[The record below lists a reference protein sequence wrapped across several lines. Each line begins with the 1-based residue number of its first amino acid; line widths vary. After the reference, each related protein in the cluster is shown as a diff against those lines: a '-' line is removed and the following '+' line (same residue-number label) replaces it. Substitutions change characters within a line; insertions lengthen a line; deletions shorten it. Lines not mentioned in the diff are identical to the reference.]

1 MINYKKCM
9 FFLSILL
16 IMIQTTAC
24 APEEK
29 KGNVEKSTVN
39 MDTKQDS
46 ESGGSI
52 KSMLEDTPS
61 HINKVLSENYIVD
74 ADVHIPVIEKADV
87 LYAKYKKFD
96 EQTLVSAF
104 FDKKEPEKETN
115 SDSEGN
121 TTSFKDGN
129 SKVIICDSYIYYWTE
144 DSKYIKYPTEDF
156 GSKNDSDFFEKNFD
170 EVYKKENLKFMT
182 REKAMQ
188 TACDFLKK
196 LSIDN
201 MEHAVE
207 NTEIYAI
214 DFETMQKVQEEKKQ
228 KSIDFQREMG
238 VSPIQDPT
246 EGYKIKNQ
254 FTQEDEFYVIYFT
267 IKQDGIPVTQRS
279 YDLNET
285 RSINGSTVRV
295 LLSKKGVIEF
305 SCYGIY
311 EVKKIAESPDTLLSA
326 EQAIQKAYEIYDS
339 VISTD
344 KVTIKTIDFE
354 YVPVA
359 YNDNYNEVKLTPAW
373 NMVLTCKEESEKTG
387 KSESSD
393 KMLYINAV
401 TGDEIK

>member
-1 MINYKKCM
+1 MINYKKM
-9 FFLSILL
+9 YVFLSILL
-16 IMIQTTAC
+16 IMVQTTAC

-39 MDTKQDS
+39 LDTKQDTA
-46 ESGGSI
+46 SGGSI

-74 ADVHIPVIEKADV
+74 ADVHIPVVEKADV

-104 FDKKEPEKETN
+104 FDKKKPEKETG
-115 SDSEGN
+115 SEGY
-121 TTSFKDGN
+121 TSFKDGN
-129 SKVIICDSYIYYWTE
+129 SEVVIYDSYIYYSTE
-144 DSKYIKYPTEDF
+144 DYQYIKYPTDDF
-156 GSKNDSDFFEKNFD
+156 GSKNDSDIGEKDFD
-170 EVYKKENLKFMT
+170 EVYKKDNLKFMT

-214 DFETMQKVQEEKKQ
+214 DFETMQTVQEEKKQ
-228 KSIDFQREMG
+228 ESIDFQRQNG

-246 EGYKIKNQ
+246 EGYKTKNK

-267 IKQDGIPVTQRS
+267 IKQNGIPITQRS

-305 SCYGIY
+305 ACYGIY
-311 EVKKIAESPDTLLSA
+311 EVKKIAESPATLLSA

-359 YNDNYNEVKLTPAW
+359 YNNNYNEVKLTPAW
-373 NMVLTCKEESEKTG
+373 SMVLTCKGESEKAG
-387 KSESSD
+387 KSETYEIN
-393 KMLYINAV
+393 KILYINAV
-401 TGDEIK
+401 TGEEIK

>member
-1 MINYKKCM
+1 MINYKKM
-9 FFLSILL
+9 YVFLSILL
-16 IMIQTTAC
+16 IMVQTTAC

-39 MDTKQDS
+39 LDTKQDTA
-46 ESGGSI
+46 SGGSI

-74 ADVHIPVIEKADV
+74 ADVHIPVVEKADV

-104 FDKKEPEKETN
+104 YDKKKPEKET
-115 SDSEGN
+115 DSEGY
-121 TTSFKDGN
+121 TLFKDGN
-129 SKVIICDSYIYYWTE
+129 SEVVICDSYIYYSTE
-144 DSKYIKYPTEDF
+144 DYQYIKYPTDDF
-156 GSKNDSDFFEKNFD
+156 GSKNNSDIGEKDFD
-170 EVYKKENLKFMT
+170 EVYKKDNLKFMT

-201 MEHAVE
+201 IDHAVE

-228 KSIDFQREMG
+228 KDIDLQRQAG
-238 VSPIQDPT
+238 ISPISDPT
-246 EGYKIKNQ
+246 MGYKTKNK
-254 FTQEDEFYVIYFT
+254 FTQEDEFYVIFFT
-267 IKQDGIPVTQRS
+267 IKQNGIPVTQKS

-285 RSINGSTVRV
+285 RSISGSTVEV
-295 LLSKKGVIEF
+295 LLSKKGVIKF
-305 SCYGIY
+305 ACYSIY
-311 EVKKIAESPDTLLSA
+311 EVKKIAESPATLLSA

-359 YNDNYNEVKLTPAW
+359 YNNNYNEVKLTPAW
-373 NMVLTCKEESEKTG
+373 SMVLTCKGESEKEG
-387 KSESSD
+387 KSETYEIN
-393 KMLYINAV
+393 KILYINAV
-401 TGDEIK
+401 TGEEIK